1 MVDEY
6 AAQMAD
12 LVLRLFELCQERQM
26 YFAAQY
32 GIRVAEF
39 RCLRM
44 LLKKD
49 HVPVK
54 ELASGMHL
62 TPGRLTRIVDELKK
76 RGMVD
81 RVEPETD
88 RRMKIISLTK
98 DGRKLAQQMEED
110 YLKMHGQILS
120 YLEEKNLD
128 PYIELLQKLLVAMEK
143 WSADHLGKKH
153 GSVAHR

>member
-1 MVDEY
+1 MIQDY

-12 LVLRLFELCQERQM
+12 LVLRLFELCQERQL
-26 YFAAQY
+26 YFAAHY

-76 RGMVD
+76 RGLVD

-88 RRMKIISLTK
+88 RRMKIISLT
-98 DGRKLAQQMEED
+98 DEGRKLAEQMEKD
-110 YLKMHGQILS
+110 YLKMHGEILS
-120 YLEEKNLD
+120 YLGEEKLD
-128 PYIELLQKLLVAMEK
+128 PYIDILQKLLVAMEK
-143 WSADHLGKKH
+143 WSEDHVAKKEGVS
-153 GSVAHR
+153 GS